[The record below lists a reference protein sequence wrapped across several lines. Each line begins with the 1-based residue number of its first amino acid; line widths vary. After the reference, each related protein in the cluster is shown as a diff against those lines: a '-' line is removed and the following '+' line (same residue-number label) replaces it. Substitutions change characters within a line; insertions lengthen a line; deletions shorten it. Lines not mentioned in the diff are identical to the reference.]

1 MNKRTTILYGNCKVY
16 SPNNKLMF
24 RCEEK
29 RAKWYL
35 DRNLAKII
43 EQDPISIQLTFQ
55 PKGEGDKLE
64 NLKEERKNICVV
76 CGELELSVLT
86 KHHIVPYEYRKY
98 MTNDIKQHSSMF
110 VVPICSNCHKIYEVD
125 FSSKLKEKL
134 SKEYKT
140 EFYNKIDLNLSGT
153 ISKINCLLKH
163 YNKLPLNVR
172 EEMQTFS
179 LNYITSNK
187 IAESVNFLD
196 TNELKE
202 ILLKLKEK
210 QTDNAK
216 SHGRLVIERCQDFSA
231 FERAWINDFVN
242 NMNPKHLPGFIK
254 EYINNQKMP

>member
-16 SPNNKLMF
+16 SPSNKLMF

-35 DRNLAKII
+35 ARNLAKII
-43 EQDPISIQLTFQ
+43 EQDPISIQLTFN

-86 KHHIVPYEYRKY
+86 KHHIVPYEYRQY
-98 MTNDIKQHSSMF
+98 MVDDVKRHSSMF
-110 VVPICSNCHKIYEVD
+110 VVPICSNCHKTYEVN
-125 FSSKLKEKL
+125 FASKLKEKL

-140 EFYNKIDLNLSGT
+140 EFYNKIDYNLSDT

-163 YNKLPLNVR
+163 YNKLPLNIR
-172 EEMQTFS
+172 KDMEDFS
-179 LNYITSNK
+179 INYIVSNK
-187 IAESVNFLD
+187 IAESINFLD
-196 TNELKE
+196 TKELKE
-202 ILLKLKEK
+202 ILIKLKEK
-210 QTDNAK
+210 QTENAK
-216 SHGRLVIERCQDFSA
+216 SHGKLVIERCQDLSA
-231 FERAWINDFVN
+231 FEKMWINDFVN
-242 NMNPKHLPGFIK
+242 NMSPKHLPEFIK